1 MTPKGNMCLSFDQET
16 GRWLAERSKY
26 YLGGHQGMGETEL
39 EALLD
44 LLRAEGSGTV
54 ME

>member
-26 YLGGHQGMGETEL
+26 YLGSHQGMGASWKLSSTFYGRRGQ
-39 EALLD
+39 AQ
-44 LLRAEGSGTV
+44 
-54 ME
+54 